1 MKVGKVSGDEVI
13 FKPDEKSKLPVWTQL
28 RNRLIFLIK
37 RGDYKPG
44 DQLPSVRS
52 LAVSAS
58 INYNTV
64 SKVYVDLE
72 DAGYVKSVRGK
83 GVFVTERVPT
93 KEEAQDTREVGE
105 TEIRDCIKRCML
117 MGMSIDE
124 VKLAMLDV
132 IMKIQYEG
140 RER

>member
-1 MKVGKVSGDEVI
+1 MSDNTRFFQVDEQ
-13 FKPDEKSKLPVWTQL
+13 SRLPVWVQL
-28 RNRLIFLIK
+28 RNRIIFLIK
-37 RGDYKPG
+37 RGDFKPG

-52 LAVSAS
+52 LAVDAS

-72 DAGYVKSVRGK
+72 ANGYVKSERGK
-83 GVFVTERVPT
+83 GVFVIERELPA
-93 KEEAQDTREVGE
+93 ESGQDVREVAE

-132 IMKIQYEG
+132 AMKIQYE
-140 RER
+140 R

>member
-1 MKVGKVSGDEVI
+1 M
-13 FKPDEKSKLPVWTQL
+13 PDEAGIFQVDEQSRLPVWVQL

-37 RGDYKPG
+37 RGDYRPG

-72 DAGYVKSVRGK
+72 ASGYVKSERGK
-83 GVFVTERVPT
+83 GVFVIERKPSAEDAEDV
-93 KEEAQDTREVGE
+93 REMAE

-124 VKLAMLDV
+124 VKLALMDV
-132 IMKIQYEG
+132 AAKIQYE
-140 RER
+140 R

>member
-1 MKVGKVSGDEVI
+1 MPE
-13 FKPDEKSKLPVWTQL
+13 DEKIFQIDENSKLPVWMQL

-37 RGDYKPG
+37 RGDFAPG

-52 LAVSAS
+52 LAVDAS
-58 INYNTV
+58 VNYNTV

-72 DAGYVKSVRGK
+72 ASGYVKSIRGK
-83 GVFVTERVPT
+83 GVFVVERKIE
-93 KEEAQDTREVGE
+93 KEEAQDIREAIE
-105 TEIRDCIKRCML
+105 TDIRDCIRRCML

-132 IMKIQYEG
+132 AMKVQYG
-140 RER
+140 DNRP